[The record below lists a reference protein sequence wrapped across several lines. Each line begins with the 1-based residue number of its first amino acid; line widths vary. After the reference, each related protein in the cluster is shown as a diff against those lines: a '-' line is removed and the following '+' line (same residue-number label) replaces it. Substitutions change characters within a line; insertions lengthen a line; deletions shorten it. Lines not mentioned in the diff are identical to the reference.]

1 MASMVGMPVISG
13 LGVRMG
19 EVRDAWV
26 DPVEHRILAFVVDWE
41 ESQATHQDDALPL
54 VDVTELNADVV
65 TIGDELGAGHGLD
78 RDFPGGGE
86 GLLRVIDQILDR
98 RLVDERDQVLGVV
111 VDVLFDP
118 QDGGVQAYEIGA
130 EDGGAVDTKLLMP
143 HRELEF
149 RDGDALV
156 CPASCVGHLHD
167 KPTPQLDLAILR
179 ELDLEEADG
188 EEDIEVVR
196 VHGAAEA

>member
-1 MASMVGMPVISG
+1 MASMVGMPVVSA

-26 DPVEHRILAFVVDWE
+26 DPVEHRVLAFVVEWE
-41 ESQATHQDDALPL
+41 ETQATHQGDVLPL
-54 VDVTELNADVV
+54 VDVTELNADVL

-78 RDFPGGGE
+78 RDFPEAGE
-86 GLLRVIDQILDR
+86 GLLLAIAQVLDL
-98 RLVDERDQVLGVV
+98 RLVDERDQVLGLV

-118 QDGGVQAYEIGA
+118 QDGGVQAYEIGP
-130 EDGGAVDTKLLMP
+130 EGGEAVDTELLVP
-143 HRELEF
+143 HRGLEF

-156 CPASCVGHLHD
+156 CPAGCAGHLHD
-167 KPTPQLDLAILR
+167 KPTLRLDLAILR

-188 EEDIEVVR
+188 EEEVEVVR